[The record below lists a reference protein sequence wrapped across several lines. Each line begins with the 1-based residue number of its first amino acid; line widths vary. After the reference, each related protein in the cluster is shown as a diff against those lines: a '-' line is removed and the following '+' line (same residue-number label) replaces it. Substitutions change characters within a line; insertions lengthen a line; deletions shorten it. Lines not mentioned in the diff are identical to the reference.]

1 MKILFMILLLLNFVL
16 AAEYEESS
24 DYVLGEG
31 MQVGN
36 MPLYIGGYLS
46 ADYTNIQDTGLHK
59 LRADDIAFLA
69 YGSANKFSYMAE
81 LEFKEFYV
89 KQWQNGTTNT
99 QKNTKLHIER
109 LYMDYNYN
117 ENFVVRGGKFN
128 SPIGYWNMIPIN
140 VLRDTSSNPLVNS
153 MIYPKYTTGLD
164 LSYASYGDAEIK
176 VDILV
181 QNNKDL
187 DDDYNNVKVDKHYG
201 LGVEY
206 TADELSLKY
215 NGGYFHTIDPLVT
228 DKNLYYSL
236 IALKYDTDKY
246 KVMGEL
252 GTKFNKNSAVVPY
265 SGYIE
270 GLYRIT
276 PKHLPTIR
284 FETYESKYFGQT
296 QKDSFL
302 VFGYTYRPVY
312 PVALKAEYQM
322 HQKDAQNK
330 TLLSISV
337 LF

>member
-1 MKILFMILLLLNFVL
+1 MILLLLHSVL

-36 MPLYIGGYLS
+36 IPLYIGGYLS
-46 ADYTNIQDTGLHK
+46 ADYTNIQDAGLHQ
-59 LRADDIAFLA
+59 LRLDDLAFLA
-69 YGSANKFSYMAE
+69 YGSSNKFSYMAE

-89 KQWQNGTTNT
+89 KQWSHGTTHT
-99 QKNTKLHIER
+99 QKNTKLHTER
-109 LYMDYNYN
+109 LYIDYNYS

-164 LSYASYGDAEIK
+164 LSYTSFGDTEIK
-176 VDILV
+176 VDMLV
-181 QNNKDL
+181 QNNKDF
-187 DDDYNNVKVDKHYG
+187 DDDYNNLKVDKHYS

-206 TADELSLKY
+206 TDNDLSLKY
-215 NGGYFHTIDPLVT
+215 NGGYFHTVDPLVT
-228 DKNLYYSL
+228 DTNLYYSL
-236 IALKYDTDKY
+236 LALKYDTDMY
-246 KVMGEL
+246 KIMGEL
-252 GTKFNKNSAVVPY
+252 GTQFNKNHTVVPY

-270 GLYRIT
+270 ALYRIT

-284 FETYESKYFGQT
+284 FETYESKHFRQI
-296 QKDSFL
+296 QKDNFL
-302 VFGYTYRPVY
+302 VLGYTYRPVY
-312 PVALKAEYQM
+312 PVALKAEYQI
-322 HQKDAQNK
+322 HQEDAKNK
-330 TLLSISV
+330 TLFSISV